1 MSPWSARDRNS
12 PNAFTSLW
20 RSSSGTLGPYWRNID
35 WTENVKQE
43 DGLKFLW
50 LKSAKVTEL
59 TLDIWSLFQNHFVWE
74 LISNARN
81 SVSSQYQST
90 SKFAK
95 KYFTEQ
101 RCSNSLL
108 SVWHTPKHSVS
119 CVYCDC
125 LLKTRFKVFFPLST
139 IQGEFFKTQTQPIH
153 RYLQDQGLVHRNLAL
168 DILIRSISVLP
179 SLPQKRVN
187 SVLLKQT
194 FFFSFGV
201 FIEGCYV
208 LNPLFKSWYQNSDS
222 YLQSLYVSYKS
233 TSDKLLKYQLIVS
246 CVIMSLILITN
257 LFYKSL
263 ISRGEISYW
272 TLLELKGLNSNSLLP
287 FPTQS
292 QGYPPHDS

>member
-59 TLDIWSLFQNHFVWE
+59 SLDIWSLFQNHFVWE

-81 SVSSQYQST
+81 SVLSQYQST

-139 IQGEFFKTQTQPIH
+139 IQGEFFKRQTQPIH
-153 RYLQDQGLVHRNLAL
+153 RYLQD
-168 DILIRSISVLP
+168 
-179 SLPQKRVN
+179 
-187 SVLLKQT
+187 
-194 FFFSFGV
+194 
-201 FIEGCYV
+201 
-208 LNPLFKSWYQNSDS
+208 
-222 YLQSLYVSYKS
+222 
-233 TSDKLLKYQLIVS
+233 
-246 CVIMSLILITN
+246 
-257 LFYKSL
+257 
-263 ISRGEISYW
+263 
-272 TLLELKGLNSNSLLP
+272 
-287 FPTQS
+287 
-292 QGYPPHDS
+292 